1 MRVSISSSP
10 AQSRQIRQ
18 QLANPEQSL
27 SYELGKAVQELPP
40 LYTRVLAGGISL
52 MMFGTIAW
60 AYFSKIDE
68 VATAPGE
75 LIPSVQVRPVRAL
88 GAGTIKDIKVREGE
102 QISKGE
108 VLIELDSGV
117 PQTAVDR
124 LASSAR
130 LIRQDIARLEAER
143 VGDGATAGST
153 LQDELLDARLRAFTE
168 QQAAANAEANQQFAT
183 ISEAEAR
190 LSRLQENLINARE
203 NLKNA
208 QEQEA
213 GLRTLLEDKA
223 IPRLEYIRAKD
234 NVTNAE
240 DRIVSLEKEIDA
252 QQDRIQQAQQ
262 SYQAASSKSGGLDS
276 QRQSEVLTQLSK
288 RREELATVEGQLAQA
303 KKEQERETVE
313 APVDGIVYSM
323 KATRGPVQ
331 SGEELLSILPQGEA
345 LLLEVKVLNR
355 DIGFVQE
362 KMRAKVKLA
371 TFPYQEFGIVEGEV
385 AQVSPNAIVDKDL
398 GLVFPTRIKLNKKAI
413 DVRGKQVE
421 LTPGMAATAEII
433 TRKKSI
439 LTFLMEPITRRFS
452 EAFSVR

>member
-18 QLANPEQSL
+18 QLANPEHSL

-40 LYTRVLAGGISL
+40 LYTRILASGISL
-52 MMFGTIAW
+52 MVFGTIAW
-60 AYFSKIDE
+60 AHFSKIDE

-88 GAGTIKDIKVREGE
+88 GAGTIKEIKVREGE
-102 QISKGE
+102 QITKGE
-108 VLIELDSGV
+108 VLIELDSGL
-117 PQTAVDR
+117 PQTAIDR
-124 LASSAR
+124 LANSAR
-130 LIRQDIARLEAER
+130 LIRQDLARLEAER
-143 VGDGATAGST
+143 AGSVTAGST
-153 LQDELLDARLRAFTE
+153 LQDELLEARLRAFNE

-208 QEQEA
+208 QDQEA
-213 GLRTLLEDKA
+213 GLRTLLADKA

-240 DRIVSLEKEIDA
+240 DKIVSIEKEMDA
-252 QQDRIQQAQQ
+252 QQDRIQQAKQ
-262 SYQAASSKSGGLDS
+262 SYQAASSKSGGLSS
-276 QRQSEVLTQLSK
+276 QRQSEVLTQLTK

-303 KKEQERETVE
+303 KKERERETVE
-313 APVDGIVYSM
+313 APVNGTVYSM

-331 SGEELLSILPQGEA
+331 GGEELLSVLPEGED

-355 DIGFVQE
+355 DIGFVRE

-385 AQVSPNAIVDKDL
+385 VQVSPNAIVDKDL
-398 GLVFPTRIKLNKKAI
+398 GLVFPTRIKLSKAAI
-413 DVRGKQVE
+413 EVRGKSVD
-421 LTPGMAATAEII
+421 LTPGMAATAEIV